1 MASTKIKY
9 PLLLAVAL
17 FTLFIS
23 GCKVGPKYARPDYN
37 TDSTYRF
44 ATGYDTVSFADTS
57 WTYLFRDS
65 VLRNLIVRGL
75 QNNFD
80 LKIAYER
87 VNQARASFK
96 EARAEMWPSIGIS
109 GAAEYNNMANP
120 LAGGSVEYHDFYAT
134 ANLSWEL
141 DIWGK
146 MRRQKESSMA
156 DLLAQ
161 EAYQQG
167 IRISLIAEIAS
178 AYFNLLEYQDELQI
192 TRYNVQIR
200 EKSLELNK
208 YKMIAGTASGLVV
221 AQAEAELALVV
232 SKVPVLERAV
242 ALQEDGIRMLLGQ
255 LPGPVPTGDSILYQ
269 INTDIIPKEGIP
281 SQLIVR
287 RPDIIQ
293 VEQQLISANAQV
305 GVARAKM
312 LPTIGIS
319 ANIGYS
325 YSAAGIIGSAIGNL
339 VAPIFSFGKLKAGFR
354 RSQAYKEEMLAT
366 YQKTI
371 YNGIKEVSDGIVSVE
386 KQKQV
391 VAANQNLMAAAQT
404 AYNLSDQLYNAGYAS
419 YLDVLDA
426 QRTLYQAQVS
436 LSQAQNDQ
444 LLYVVSLYL
453 ALGGGW
459 K

>member
-1 MASTKIKY
+1 MKI
-9 PLLLAVAL
+9 PVLLAAA
-17 FTLFIS
+17 IS
-23 GCKVGPKYARPDYN
+23 LILIAGCKVGPKYARPDYN
-37 TDSTYRF
+37 TDTTYRF
-44 ATGYDTVSFADTS
+44 ATQYDTVSFADTS
-57 WTYLFRDS
+57 WTYLFRDP
-65 VLRNLIVRGL
+65 VLRKLIDQGL

-87 VNQARASFK
+87 VNQARSSFK

-109 GAAEYNNMANP
+109 GAAEYNNQANP

-146 MRRQKESSMA
+146 MRRQKESAMA

-200 EKSLELNK
+200 AKSLELNK
-208 YKMIAGTASGLVV
+208 YKLIAGTASGLVV

-255 LPGPVPTGDSILYQ
+255 LPGPVETGDSILYQ

-287 RPDIIQ
+287 RPDIMQ
-293 VEQQLISANAQV
+293 AEQQLISANAQV

-325 YSAAGIIGSAIGNL
+325 YNAAGIIGSAVGNL
-339 VAPIFSFGKLKAGFR
+339 VADSADPITFLHG
-354 RSQAYKEEMLAT
+354 
-366 YQKTI
+366 
-371 YNGIKEVSDGIVSVE
+371 
-386 KQKQV
+386 
-391 VAANQNLMAAAQT
+391 
-404 AYNLSDQLYNAGYAS
+404 
-419 YLDVLDA
+419 
-426 QRTLYQAQVS
+426 QRPPGRWLR
-436 LSQAQNDQ
+436 
-444 LLYVVSLYL
+444 
-453 ALGGGW
+453 
-459 K
+459 